1 MRMLAT
7 VFSIALAC
15 AAAQAESG
23 RSGGWTYNSEPDSN
37 GGGMVTALASAPGAS
52 FNDPSYAVARCL
64 GGRTEFFVG
73 TSGGWGLSGRT
84 LEVLAR
90 VEGAPGAQTPMRWD
104 VSSNGKAVFA
114 PEPVDALLRSLPD
127 PGRLRFAVRD
137 GRGESHE
144 TVFDMA
150 GFAEIRRRIAE
161 ACRWAP

>member
-1 MRMLAT
+1 MRMLAA
-7 VFSIALAC
+7 VFAMGLAC

-23 RSGGWTYNSEPDSN
+23 RSGAWTYNSETESQ
-37 GGGMVTALASAPGAS
+37 GGGIVTALASAPGAS

-73 TSGGWGLSGRT
+73 TSGGWGVSGRT

-90 VEGAPGAQTPMRWD
+90 PEGAPEAQAPARWD

-114 PEPVDALLRSLPD
+114 PEPVDALLRALPD
-127 PGRLRFAVRD
+127 PGKLRFAVRD

-144 TVFDMA
+144 TVFDMT